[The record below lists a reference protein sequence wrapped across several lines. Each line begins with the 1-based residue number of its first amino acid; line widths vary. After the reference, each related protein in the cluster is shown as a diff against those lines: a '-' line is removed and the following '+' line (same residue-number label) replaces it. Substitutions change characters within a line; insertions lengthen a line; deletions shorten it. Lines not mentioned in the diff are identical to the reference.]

1 MSTDRGYKYQDYWNL
16 LILQRRRRIM
26 ATQLKV
32 FFSFSVHSFL
42 LGLHIYHLFGVLWVG
57 NFILALG
64 ECTLAGGFASW
75 YWAYKKPK
83 VGVELSAV
91 SVDTYTHYM
100 HLVTMLATSLPI
112 ECSHICTDPIFW
124 ESLAVSIPF

>member
-1 MSTDRGYKYQDYWNL
+1 MFL
-16 LILQRRRRIM
+16 
-26 ATQLKV
+26 
-32 FFSFSVHSFL
+32 FSVHSFL

-83 VGVELSAV
+83 VAVELSAV
-91 SVDTYTHYM
+91 GVDTYTHYAPSHYACYLSSHRM
-100 HLVTMLATSLPI
+100 FPHL
-112 ECSHICTDPIFW
+112 H
-124 ESLAVSIPF
+124 